1 MKKNIFVLPFILTI
15 CLPVNAINNPDNM
28 NFDFE
33 DQTPIFQELLF
44 GNKPTQ
50 TIITQS
56 TQPLTHPTQVMNSTT
71 EAHHVP
77 TQNSDVVLDEANKL
91 LDQLCEASIDN
102 KSISQLMAEKENNN
116 KLEELQSAADQARK
130 NANNADKMSVGYACL
145 TLASAGGI
153 VAGYFLENNQF
164 TSPFLIATCAFGGL
178 SWYFD
183 TQARSYNEEASQ
195 LSDQYDTLKT
205 RINSENG
212 K

>member
-1 MKKNIFVLPFILTI
+1 MKKNFLLLPLLLTAY
-15 CLPVNAINNPDNM
+15 LSLNGINNPDNT

-33 DQTPIFQELLF
+33 DQTPVFQELLF
-44 GNKPTQ
+44 GNKPA
-50 TIITQS
+50 QS
-56 TQPLTHPTQVMNSTT
+56 TSAKPAPTVTPPVVGAKPQVDTPVT
-71 EAHHVP
+71 PVLE
-77 TQNSDVVLDEANKL
+77 VVEPIVKPAIADAQKIDLDHER
-91 LDQLCEASIDN
+91 
-102 KSISQLMAEKENNN
+102 